1 MPEIDGLDSLQ
12 DKALTP
18 DKKDQLVRQIQSEI
32 ESLNGVLRQQGA
44 PAAVLEAAKRNKNS
58 LQGLVNKI
66 LSKKGVITPT
76 ETNDAID
83 AMAKAKRERL
93 ESDFSTTVRR
103 VAIVAGILIGAYLAW
118 RYVKKLN
125 QNG

>member
-1 MPEIDGLDSLQ
+1 MPEVNGLDTLQ

-18 DKKDQLVRQIQSEI
+18 DKKDQLVNQIQSEI
-32 ESLNGVLRQQGA
+32 DSLNRILREQGA

-66 LSKKGVITPT
+66 LAKKGVITPT
-76 ETNDAID
+76 ETNDALE

-93 ESDFSTTVRR
+93 ESEFSTTVRR
-103 VAIVAGILIGAYLAW
+103 FAIVAGLLIGGYLAW

>member
-1 MPEIDGLDSLQ
+1 
-12 DKALTP
+12 
-18 DKKDQLVRQIQSEI
+18 
-32 ESLNGVLRQQGA
+32 
-44 PAAVLEAAKRNKNS
+44 LEAAKRNKNS

-66 LSKKGVITPT
+66 LAKKGVITPT
-76 ETNDAID
+76 ETNDALE

-103 VAIVAGILIGAYLAW
+103 FAIVAGLLIGGYLAW

>member
-1 MPEIDGLDSLQ
+1 MPEVNGLDTLQ

-18 DKKDQLVRQIQSEI
+18 DKKDQLVKQIQSEI
-32 ESLNGVLRQQGA
+32 DSLNRILREQGA

-66 LSKKGVITPT
+66 LANKGVITPT
-76 ETNDAID
+76 ETNDALD

-103 VAIVAGILIGAYLAW
+103 VAIVAGLLIGGYLAW

>member
-1 MPEIDGLDSLQ
+1 MPEVNGIDTLQ

-18 DKKDQLVRQIQSEI
+18 DKKDQLVKQIQSEI
-32 ESLNGVLRQQGA
+32 DSLNRILREQGA

-76 ETNDAID
+76 ETNDALD

-103 VAIVAGILIGAYLAW
+103 FAIVAGLLIGGYLAW
-118 RYVKKLN
+118 SYVKKIN

>member
-1 MPEIDGLDSLQ
+1 MPEVNGLDTLQ

-18 DKKDQLVRQIQSEI
+18 HKKDQLVNQIQSEI
-32 ESLNGVLRQQGA
+32 DSLNRILREQGA

-66 LSKKGVITPT
+66 LAKKGVITPT
-76 ETNDAID
+76 ETNDALE

-103 VAIVAGILIGAYLAW
+103 FAIVAGLLIGGYLAW

>member
-1 MPEIDGLDSLQ
+1 MPEVNGLDTLQ

-18 DKKDQLVRQIQSEI
+18 DKKDQLVNQIQSEI
-32 ESLNGVLRQQGA
+32 DSLNRILREQGA

-66 LSKKGVITPT
+66 LAKKGVITPT
-76 ETNDAID
+76 ETNDALE

-103 VAIVAGILIGAYLAW
+103 FAIVAGLLIGGYLAW

>member
-1 MPEIDGLDSLQ
+1 MPEVNGIDTLQ

-18 DKKDQLVRQIQSEI
+18 DKKDQLVKQIQSEI
-32 ESLNGVLRQQGA
+32 DSLNRILREQGA

-76 ETNDAID
+76 ETNDALD

-103 VAIVAGILIGAYLAW
+103 FAIVAGLLIGGYLAW